1 MLLTTTAF
9 IPIATKVGSPL
20 LTGGTILGLIVIY
33 VHCYRPPKP
42 ILPLYGMAHRQEALH
57 LQVRADGEATA
68 LKRRS

>member
-33 VHCYRPPKP
+33 V
-42 ILPLYGMAHRQEALH
+42 LPLSGMLPP
-57 LQVRADGEATA
+57 T
-68 LKRRS
+68 